1 MLQNMSKKKIF
12 VTSSLACAILG
23 VGFSTTLTY
32 LISQNFDE
40 QMENLSKKLSS
51 DEYNVSY
58 ESQNNFLFSKKGK
71 FIFSSSKNK

>member
-32 LISQNFDE
+32 LISQKFDE

-51 DEYNVSY
+51 DEYNVS
-58 ESQNNFLFSKKGK
+58 
-71 FIFSSSKNK
+71 